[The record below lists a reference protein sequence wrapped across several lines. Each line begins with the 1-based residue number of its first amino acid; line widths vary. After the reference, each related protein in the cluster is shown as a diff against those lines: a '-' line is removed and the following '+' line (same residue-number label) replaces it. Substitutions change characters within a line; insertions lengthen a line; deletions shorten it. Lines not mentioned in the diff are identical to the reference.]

1 MLRGAATRD
10 ELQLHFQPIVRLED
24 GAPVA
29 VEALVRWQPEGHSL
43 HMPAE
48 FINLAEETGEIVSI
62 GRWVVAEACR
72 QARTWRDRLGLPELR
87 LHVNLSARQFRDP
100 GLVPL
105 IETALAEAGLEPAA
119 LTVEVTESTLLT
131 HGDETR
137 ARIAELR
144 RLGVRIAVDDFGTG
158 YASLSWLHT
167 FEVDELKIDRIFVPA
182 DGGVGEAEIV
192 SEAIVELGRALGLE
206 MIAEGIETESQAAWF
221 QGLGCRLGQGY
232 RYARPMPAADLERFL
247 RRARRAPQS
256 QPNRRRTNVAA
267 AARPS
272 VRTTTT

>member
-1 MLRGAATRD
+1 
-10 ELQLHFQPIVRLED
+10 
-24 GAPVA
+24 
-29 VEALVRWQPEGHSL
+29 
-43 HMPAE
+43 
-48 FINLAEETGEIVSI
+48 
-62 GRWVVAEACR
+62 
-72 QARTWRDRLGLPELR
+72 
-87 LHVNLSARQFRDP
+87 VNLSARQFRDP

-144 RLGVRIAVDDFGTG
+144 RLGVRIAIDDFGTG

-167 FEVDELKIDRIFVPA
+167 FEVDELKIDRVFVPV
-182 DGGVGEAEIV
+182 DGRAGEAEIV

-221 QGLGCRLGQGY
+221 KGLGCRLGQGY

-247 RRARRAPQS
+247 RRARRAAQS
-256 QPNRRRTNVAA
+256 QPNRRRTKVAA

-272 VRTTTT
+272 VRTTTR